1 MTTQLVVL
9 SGPSGVGKSSV
20 ISAAM
25 HDLPN
30 TWLSVSATTRAP
42 RPGEVDGVN
51 YFYVTNEQFDQM
63 IAEGNLLEWAQF
75 AGNRYGTPRQAVQER
90 LEADIPVLLE
100 IELQGARQV
109 RESMP
114 DAVLLFLAPPSWDDL
129 ESRLTGRGTE
139 SAEQVAIRL
148 ETAQHELDSA
158 QFFDRVIT
166 NDDVARAAAELVS
179 FLK

>member
-1 MTTQLVVL
+1 
-9 SGPSGVGKSSV
+9 
-20 ISAAM
+20 M